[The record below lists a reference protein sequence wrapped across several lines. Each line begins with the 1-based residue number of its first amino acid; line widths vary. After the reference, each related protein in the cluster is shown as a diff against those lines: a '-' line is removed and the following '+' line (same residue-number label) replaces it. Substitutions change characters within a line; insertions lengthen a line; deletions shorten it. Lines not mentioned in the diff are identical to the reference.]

1 MESAPGAHGPDPS
14 QGEVDGPSAQIL
26 NPEAGGRARG
36 AERLAYVRSL
46 GEARF
51 TELCGR
57 VAAACEQARVRSSP
71 TLRDVPRAA
80 SCCAAPLREHNTKC
94 SVV

>member
-1 MESAPGAHGPDPS
+1 MESAPGAHGVDPT
-14 QGEVDGPSAQIL
+14 QGAVDDPSAQTL

-46 GEARF
+46 GEDRF
-51 TELCGR
+51 MELCGR

-71 TLRDVPRAA
+71 TLHAVPRAA
-80 SCCAAPLREHNTKC
+80 SCCTAPL
-94 SVV
+94 